1 MAGKKK
7 KSEEAQSRISQALS
21 DAIKVPLYD
30 KFYDHFVQKVYDGEE
45 VEENNEE
52 KFIQWIENRLKPN
65 LFFLDKEDYL
75 ESCID
80 SLKTV
85 YAVASTDYGSSR
97 QRDKAQLWSDM
108 TRGYLGEIAVRK
120 KFASDFNIQAK
131 LAHQPGK
138 LADFTGSDLPSVKKA
153 GDKNF
158 RNAKINISIK
168 TTKWNG
174 IWMDVPGSQY
184 DHSDYFVLTKINTG
198 TDHLM
203 AFLKEMGF
211 FETVMKKGI
220 EKKLL
225 SELEKK
231 MVSKQISDFSKL
243 GLFCYVCGIHKKK
256 KNNTK
261 LVYKGKKGRIH
272 YTVTSAEGYLRSG
285 YEEEIKKKEELS
297 DKAKVKFQ
305 SIGEFTSVNKFIV
318 NAGRLQF
325 AKKDWQEIASRI

>member
-7 KSEEAQSRISQALS
+7 KRDEARSRISQALS
-21 DAIKVPLYD
+21 NAIKVPLYD
-30 KFYDHFVQKVYDGEE
+30 KFYDHFVQKVYDGGE
-45 VEENNEE
+45 VEEDNEE

-80 SLKTV
+80 SLRTV

-120 KFASDFNIQAK
+120 KFKNNFNIQVK
-131 LAHQPGK
+131 LAHQPGR
-138 LADFTGSDLPSVKKA
+138 LADFTGSDLPFVKKS
-153 GDKNF
+153 GDKDF
-158 RNAKINISIK
+158 RKNKIDISIK

-203 AFLKEMGF
+203 AFLKEMGL
-211 FETVMKKGI
+211 FETIMKKGI
-220 EKKLL
+220 EKNFL
-225 SELEKK
+225 SELEEKR
-231 MVSKQISDFSKL
+231 VRKQISDFSQL

-256 KNNTK
+256 KDTE

-272 YTVTSAEGYLRSG
+272 YTVTSAEGYLRPG
-285 YEEEIKKKEELS
+285 YEGEIKKKEDLS
-297 DKAKVKFQ
+297 DKAKVNFQ
-305 SIGEFTSVNKFIV
+305 NIGEFMSVNKFII
-318 NAGRLQF
+318 NAGRLWF
-325 AKKDWQEIASRI
+325 SKKDWQEIANLI

>member
-1 MAGKKK
+1 M
-7 KSEEAQSRISQALS
+7 
-21 DAIKVPLYD
+21 PLYD

-45 VEENNEE
+45 VEKDNEE

-85 YAVASTDYGSSR
+85 YDVAGTDYGSSR

-120 KFASDFNIQAK
+120 KFVNDFNIQAK

-138 LADFTGSDLPSVKKA
+138 LADFTGSDLPFVKKV

-158 RNAKINISIK
+158 RDAKINISIK

-220 EKKLL
+220 EKKNIQDIVGHPLL
-225 SELEKK
+225 AYTICSSLRC
-231 MVSKQISDFSKL
+231 DF
-243 GLFCYVCGIHKKK
+243 IHKTVVSSE
-256 KNNTK
+256 NQGDASTY
-261 LVYKGKKGRIH
+261 LQTASVYAYGDSKCF
-272 YTVTSAEGYLRSG
+272 VW
-285 YEEEIKKKEELS
+285 
-297 DKAKVKFQ
+297 
-305 SIGEFTSVNKFIV
+305 SVL
-318 NAGRLQF
+318 GRLQENGF
-325 AKKDWQEIASRI
+325 FRNF